1 MALEYF
7 LYTTL
12 YNNTLVDRSKT
23 TFVPLPPDTGQLYI
37 DFLIPNTQP
46 LYYYRET
53 GSTIVLNDEATIEA
67 YLEGTAPPPQSDD
80 DVVQSQFTGYTATT
94 DASIDYI
101 SGETVNKVVWKNIW
115 TGGTYQK
122 NEMVRSDTWTMIA
135 NKDTSD
141 VAPPQAVGE
150 EQYLYVDSGTSGV
163 VSTTAKQLVFGS
175 QYSGANPYW
184 ISGYRIYVVA
194 GNHYEVL
201 SVKEPTGANEA
212 TFVNSFTATV
222 SGWREFGLVQKPIA
236 SGVTYQILAIEN
248 EPDPSPVIINANYEY
263 LKPNNWIAP
272 AVGQA
277 IHATKNLGVISFN
290 DLDWDS
296 IDRSGMLLGLDAG
309 DNIIELGGVR
319 WAVQSVTNEGNYVD
333 VGVAPARQSVL
344 TGVEQF
350 SFETVAAVSLSYFRD
365 NNYWSGTTQVKGVF
379 GADIGWDDVVTDDN
393 QYGMDILVQNAYISP
408 DWDFVTSQGTGDG
421 SSSDSNAVWGYIG
434 GDINDQPDLQAQFDT
449 KVDLSG
455 DTMTGTLCTTGNLFA
470 SGAVTGSSVS
480 ASVLMTTPVLNA
492 STSICAPQITGS
504 TCVTSPIICGT
515 TSVISPVLNGSICL
529 TSPTVCA
536 GTCLCSVGTTYL
548 NGGVTAA
555 SFLNVSGVTT
565 FNDHICWVNPTT
577 GGTLNDYGVKWD
589 PISKQLRTIATTG
602 SSANVYCYASSAVT
616 QNNATDVNTNYIN
629 RTWSLSEGYYESEF
643 NAVFGNTSANRC
655 ATVCFLVNGVVVG
668 SCNLMKTN
676 DGTVRTTAYVT
687 QNGNLSGGTHTV
699 QIVFRAIGGGI
710 AQTHYGAMRIQK
722 IGETV

>member
-12 YNNTLVDRSKT
+12 YNNTLVDRSDT
-23 TFVPLPPDTGQLYI
+23 TFVPLPPNTGQILI

-46 LYYYRET
+46 LYYYREDS
-53 GSTIVLNDEATIEA
+53 STIVLNDEATIEA

-80 DVVQSQFTGYTATT
+80 DVIQSQFTGYTATT
-94 DASIDYI
+94 DASIDYL
-101 SGETVNKVVWKNIW
+101 SGETANKVVWKNVW
-115 TGGTYQK
+115 TGGTYQE

-135 NKDTSD
+135 NKETSD
-141 VAPPQAVGE
+141 VAPPQAVGPE
-150 EQYLYVDSGTSGV
+150 GYLYYPSVPSGTS
-163 VSTTAKQLVFGS
+163 TNAKQIVFGM
-175 QYSGANPYW
+175 QYTSPVPFWLN
-184 ISGYRIYVVA
+184 GYRVYVTAGNYYELIYVKDP
-194 GNHYEVL
+194 E
-201 SVKEPTGANEA
+201 GANEA
-212 TFVNSFTATV
+212 VFINAFTADVT
-222 SGWREFGLVQKPIA
+222 GWREFTLQPRPFA
-236 SGVTYQILAIEN
+236 SGNTNQLLAIVH
-248 EPDPSPVIINANYEY
+248 EPDPTPVTINANYDY
-263 LKPNNWIAP
+263 QKPNNWVAP
-272 AVGQA
+272 TSGQA
-277 IHATKNLGVISFN
+277 IHANKNAGIISFN
-290 DLDWDS
+290 DLDDGGG
-296 IDRSGMLLGLDAG
+296 DRSALLLGLDAG
-309 DNIIELGGVR
+309 DYITVGATR
-319 WAVQSVTNEGNYVD
+319 WAVQTVTNEGNYID
-333 VGVAPARQSVL
+333 VAVAPARQAIVS
-344 TGVEQF
+344 GVQEF
-350 SFETVAAVSLSYFRD
+350 GFETVVASTLSYGKD
-365 NNYWSGTTQVKGVF
+365 PNYWSGSTAVKGVF
-379 GADIGWDDVVTDDN
+379 GVDIGWDDAVTDDS
-393 QYGMDILVQNAYISP
+393 QYGIDILVQNAYISP
-408 DWDFVTSQGTGDG
+408 DWDFVTNQGSNAG
-421 SSSDSNAVWGYIG
+421 SSSSSSAIWGYIG
-434 GDINDQPDLQAQFDT
+434 GDINDQPDLQTQFDT

-455 DTMTGTLCTTGNLFA
+455 DSMTGSLHTSGNLTA
-470 SGAVTGSSVS
+470 VGAVTGSSVS
-480 ASVLMTTPVLNA
+480 ASVLITTPVLNA

-515 TSVISPVLNGSICL
+515 TSVLSPVLNGSVCV

-536 GTCLCSVGTTYL
+536 GTCLCSVGTSYF

-616 QNNATDVNTNYIN
+616 QNNATDVNADYIN
-629 RTWSLSEGYYESEF
+629 KTWSLSEGYYESEF
-643 NAVFGNTSANRC
+643 NAIFGNTSANRC

-710 AQTHYGAMRIQK
+710 AQTHYGAARIQK